1 MKLTTLG
8 TLTAAILALPISLT
22 LSGVTQ
28 AQNTSISNLNREE
41 NTTISGT
48 IIGWGEADENEFILQ
63 DSTGTIVVDAGPR
76 WSQDLNLNIGDT
88 IAVTGEFDDG
98 EFDAFSL
105 TYADGTV
112 VDIQYHDDEEQWE
125 NYDR

>member
-8 TLTAAILALPISLT
+8 TLMAAILALPISLAV
-22 LSGVTQ
+22 SGATQ

-48 IIGWGEADENEFILQ
+48 ITGWGETDENEFILQ

-76 WSQDLNLNIGDT
+76 WSQDLNLNIGDEIT
-88 IAVTGEFDDG
+88 VTGEFDDG

-112 VDIQYHDDEEQWE
+112 VDIRYHDDEE
-125 NYDR
+125 YDD

>member
-8 TLTAAILALPISLT
+8 TLIAAILALPISLT
-22 LSGVTQ
+22 VSGVTQ

-76 WSQDLNLNIGDT
+76 SSQDLNLNIGDEIT
-88 IAVTGEFDDG
+88 VAGEFDDG

-112 VDIQYHDDEEQWE
+112 VDIRYHDDEE
-125 NYDR
+125 YDD